1 MKKSLLSV
9 LVVTLFLSVGAYAQD
24 TTAMSRKEI
33 RQQERAE
40 RKARVKE
47 ELKNAGQSVGEAAK
61 EVGKGAKEKAKV
73 ADEAV
78 SKGAK
83 KVGETVN
90 KGLDKAENAIVT
102 EGDKLKAKRDSA
114 RTEKARRDTL

>member
-1 MKKSLLSV
+1 MKTKWISAFALTV
-9 LVVTLFLSVGAYAQD
+9 LISAGAYAQD
-24 TTAMSRKEI
+24 TTALSKKEI

-47 ELKNAGQSVGEAAK
+47 DLKNAGQRVGNAAT

-78 SKGAK
+78 SKGAA
-83 KVGETVN
+83 KVGSTVN

-102 EGDKLKAKRDSA
+102 EADKIKAKRDSSRA
-114 RTEKARRDTL
+114 EKARRDTL

>member
-1 MKKSLLSV
+1 MKTKLLSV
-9 LVVTLFLSVGAYAQD
+9 FALALSLSVGAYAQD
-24 TTAMSRKEI
+24 STALSKKEI
-33 RQQERAE
+33 RKQERAE

-47 ELKNAGQSVGEAAK
+47 DMRNAGQNVGNAAS
-61 EVGKGAKEKAKV
+61 ETGQAIKEKAKV

-102 EGDKLKAKRDSA
+102 EGDKIKAKRDSSRA
-114 RTEKARRDTL
+114 EKARRDSL

>member
-1 MKKSLLSV
+1 MKTKLVNTLALTLLI
-9 LVVTLFLSVGAYAQD
+9 TVGAYAQD
-24 TTAMSRKEI
+24 TTGLSKKEI

-40 RKARVKE
+40 RKARVKG
-47 ELKNAGQSVGEAAK
+47 ELQNAGQSVGDAAK
-61 EVGKGAKEKAKV
+61 EVGRGAKEKAKV

-78 SKGAK
+78 TKGAQ
-83 KVGETVN
+83 KVGTTVN

-102 EGDKLKAKRDSA
+102 EADRIKAKRDSA

>member
-1 MKKSLLSV
+1 MNTKWISAFALTLLICS
-9 LVVTLFLSVGAYAQD
+9 GAYAQD
-24 TTAMSRKEI
+24 TTALSKKEI

-47 ELKNAGQSVGEAAK
+47 DLKNAGQSVGTAAT

-78 SKGAK
+78 TKGAK
-83 KVGETVN
+83 NVGSTVN

-102 EGDKLKAKRDSA
+102 EADRIKAKRDSSKA
-114 RTEKARRDTL
+114 EKARRDTL

>member
-1 MKKSLLSV
+1 MKTHLLSV
-9 LVVTLFLSVGAYAQD
+9 FALSLLCTVSTYAQD
-24 TTAMSRKEI
+24 TTALSKKEI

-47 ELKNAGQSVGEAAK
+47 DLRSAGQGVGNAAT
-61 EVGKGAKEKAKV
+61 EVGRGAKEKAKV

-83 KVGETVN
+83 KVGSAVN

-102 EGDKLKAKRDSA
+102 EGDKIKAKRDSSRA
-114 RTEKARRDTL
+114 AKARRDSL

>member
-1 MKKSLLSV
+1 MKKNLLSV
-9 LVVTLFLSVGAYAQD
+9 FALTLFLGVGAYAQD
-24 TTAMSRKEI
+24 ITTMSKKEI

-47 ELKNAGQSVGEAAK
+47 DLKNASQSVGEAAK

-114 RTEKARRDTL
+114 RTEKARRDSL

>member
-1 MKKSLLSV
+1 MKNKLMSAFALTLL
-9 LVVTLFLSVGAYAQD
+9 LGIGAYAQD
-24 TTAMSRKEI
+24 TTALSKKEI

-47 ELKNAGQSVGEAAK
+47 DLKNAASETGQTI
-61 EVGKGAKEKAKV
+61 KEKAKV

-83 KVGETVN
+83 KVGSTVN

-102 EGDKLKAKRDSA
+102 EGDKLKAKRDSSRA
-114 RTEKARRDTL
+114 EKARRDSL

>member
-1 MKKSLLSV
+1 MKTRVGTTLVIALLLSA
-9 LVVTLFLSVGAYAQD
+9 GAYAQD
-24 TTAMSRKEI
+24 STALSKKEI

-40 RKARVKE
+40 RKARVKS
-47 ELKNAGQSVGEAAK
+47 ELKNAGQSVGDAAK

-78 SKGAK
+78 SKGAQ
-83 KVGETVN
+83 KVGTTVN

-114 RTEKARRDTL
+114 RAEKARRDSL